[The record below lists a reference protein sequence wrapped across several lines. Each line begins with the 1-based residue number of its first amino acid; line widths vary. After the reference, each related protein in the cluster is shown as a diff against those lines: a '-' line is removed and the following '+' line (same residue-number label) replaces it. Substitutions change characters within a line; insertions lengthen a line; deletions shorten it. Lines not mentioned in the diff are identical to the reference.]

1 MALTLNKSDLAGY
14 LIRKATQD
22 KGGRVLDLKA
32 GLSQKKD
39 EQGNIL
45 STVFDWAGK
54 VAGGFG
60 WAASS
65 LVKLVLGLVNFSW
78 TGLWAQLVSLKN
90 FIYTFD
96 FGASDKAI
104 DEQMKS
110 MWNAYKGRL
119 GGGIGQTL
127 GWFVCGI
134 VPGAGMFVLN
144 PVAAARVLEEVGRE
158 AWDELKV
165 TLGQLATLGLQNIAR
180 TVLMTGYKNLRKWLQ
195 KPGNSFYNLVP
206 QSLREAWKTGKSW
219 SISSEVEKKIE
230 ALPPE
235 WKNFYEEMF
244 EEFGDAC
251 TEAGFVVA
259 GALDRWGAEKK
270 VGPLGAEVV
279 IEVQPNR
286 EDDQKYIL
294 AGPQQLVK
302 AELASSLADY
312 DRMESKD
319 LGQVFAISASDF
331 IARAAPLKL
340 YLKLEFEPVDGG
352 RRGEASYQIPN
363 PKISLLDNYDTIR
376 AACGG
381 ENGYMWG
388 HFKGVGRLSSGHNLE
403 VYASTR
409 DGALNRLEAF
419 ASLSDDDLLTVD
431 VTEEIPS
438 KRRDTV
444 KMLKKPTLQIKPVRM
459 RLINREYFDQPTPNA
474 RASKKGYYLPKTA
487 ILSLRSSSKPADW
500 NQRIAEILRGPTASP
515 NP

>member
-14 LIRKATQD
+14 LVRKATQD
-22 KGGRVLDLKA
+22 AGGRIIDGALGIVT
-32 GLSQKKD
+32 KKD

-45 STVFDWAGK
+45 STLFDWTKKAAGFLWSAVVVGAK
-54 VAGGFG
+54 ALWG
-60 WAASS
+60 
-65 LVKLVLGLVNFSW
+65 LLGFSW
-78 TGLWAQLVSLKN
+78 TALWGGLVSLTHFLYN
-90 FIYTFD
+90 FD
-96 FGASDKAI
+96 FGASDKTI

-110 MWNAYKGRL
+110 MWDAYRGRL
-119 GGGIGQTL
+119 GGGLGQSL

-134 VPGAGMFVLN
+134 IPGASLFVFN
-144 PVAAARVLEEVGRE
+144 PVAGARVLAEVGQE
-158 AWDELKV
+158 AWDELKS
-165 TLGQLATLGLQNIAR
+165 TLGQLATLGLQNLAR
-180 TVLMTGYKNLRKWLQ
+180 SIFAMGYKNLRKWLQ
-195 KPGNSFYNLVP
+195 KPGNPLYNLLP
-206 QSLREAWKTGKSW
+206 QGLRDAWKSGKSW
-219 SISSEVEKKIE
+219 SISSAVEKRIE

-235 WKNFYEEMF
+235 WKNFTEELF

-270 VGPLGAEVV
+270 AGPLGAEVV

-340 YLKLEFEPVDGG
+340 YIKLEFEPVDGG

-381 ENGYMWG
+381 ANGYMWG

-409 DGALNRLEAF
+409 EGALSRLEAF

-459 RLINREYFDQPTPNA
+459 RLINREYFDQPKPNA

-487 ILSLRSSSKPADW
+487 ILSLRSASKPADW
-500 NQRIAEILRGPTASP
+500 NQRIAEILRGPVSSP
-515 NP
+515 

>member
-14 LIRKATQD
+14 IIRKATQD
-22 KGGRVLDLKA
+22 AGGRILDGGA
-32 GLSQKKD
+32 GLSQTKD
-39 EQGNIL
+39 DQGNVISSIFEWTKRAAGFLWATGGNIL
-45 STVFDWAGK
+45 RLF
-54 VAGGFG
+54 
-60 WAASS
+60 
-65 LVKLVLGLVNFSW
+65 LGDFSW
-78 TGLWAQLVSLKN
+78 TKLWSQLVSLKN
-90 FIYTFD
+90 FIWNFD
-96 FGASDKAI
+96 FGASDQAI
-104 DEQMKS
+104 DEQMKAL
-110 MWNAYKGRL
+110 WNAYKGRL
-119 GGGIGQTL
+119 GGGLGQAL
-127 GWFVCGI
+127 GWFACGV
-134 VPGAGMFVLN
+134 VPGATLFVFN
-144 PVAAARVLEEVGRE
+144 PVAGSRVLAEVGE
-158 AWDELKV
+158 EGWNELKA
-165 TLGQLATLGLQNIAR
+165 TLGQLATLGLQNISRSVFMMGFKNAR
-180 TVLMTGYKNLRKWLQ
+180 RWLLQNQNNQLYKLL
-195 KPGNSFYNLVP
+195 P
-206 QSLREAWKTGKSW
+206 QGLKDAWKTKKSW
-219 SISSEVEKKIE
+219 SISGVVEKRLE
-230 ALPPE
+230 AVPAD
-235 WKNFYEEMF
+235 WKNFNEELY
-244 EEFGDAC
+244 EEFGDSC

-270 VGPLGAEVV
+270 AGPLGAEVV

-286 EDDQKYIL
+286 ESDEKYLL

-363 PKISLLDNYDTIR
+363 PKVSLLDNYDTIR

-381 ENGYMWG
+381 SNGYMWG

-409 DGALNRLEAF
+409 DGALSRLEAF

-459 RLINREYFDQPTPNA
+459 RLINREYFDQPKPNA

-487 ILSLRSSSKPADW
+487 ILSLRSPSKPADW
-500 NQRIAEILRGPTASP
+500 NQRIAEILRGPTASS

>member
-22 KGGRVLDLKA
+22 AGGRIING
-32 GLSQKKD
+32 GLGIVTKKD
-39 EQGNIL
+39 DQGNIL
-45 STVFDWAGK
+45 STLFDWTKKAAG
-54 VAGGFG
+54 FL
-60 WAASS
+60 WSAASG
-65 LVKLVLGLVNFSW
+65 LLKAVGGLLGFSW
-78 TGLWAQLVSLKN
+78 TALWGGLVSMTH
-90 FIYTFD
+90 FIYNFD
-96 FGASDKAI
+96 FGATDKAI
-104 DEQMKS
+104 DEQMKQV
-110 MWNAYKGRL
+110 WQAYKGRV
-119 GGGIGQTL
+119 GGGIGQAL

-134 VPGAGMFVLN
+134 VPGASLFVFN
-144 PVAAARVLEEVGRE
+144 PVAGARVLAEVGQE
-158 AWDELKV
+158 AWDELKA
-165 TLGQLATLGLQNIAR
+165 TLEQLATLGLQNIAR
-180 TVLMTGYKNLRKWLQ
+180 SIFAMGYKNLRKWLQ
-195 KPGNSFYNLVP
+195 KPGNPLYNLLP
-206 QSLREAWKTGKSW
+206 QGLRDAWKSGKSW
-219 SISSEVEKKIE
+219 SIAQAVEKRIE
-230 ALPPE
+230 ALPPD
-235 WKNFYEEMF
+235 WKNFGEELF

-312 DRMESKD
+312 DRMETKD

-381 ENGYMWG
+381 TNGYMWG
-388 HFKGVGRLSSGHNLE
+388 HFKGIGRLSSGHNLE

-409 DGALNRLEAF
+409 DGALSRLEAF

-444 KMLKKPTLQIKPVRM
+444 KALKKPTLQVKPVRM
-459 RLINREYFDQPTPNA
+459 RLINREYFDSPKPNA

-487 ILSLRSSSKPADW
+487 ILSLRSTSKPADW

-515 NP
+515 SP